1 MLIRL
6 LGLWVAETGGA
17 GVKWGVGE
25 AFWVKTGSRQRV
37 KVGDG
42 ESHRV

>member
-17 GVKWGVGE
+17 GVKWGVGG
-25 AFWVKTGSRQRV
+25 AFWVET
-37 KVGDG
+37 KVQA
-42 ESHRV
+42 ESKGR